1 MDLDRLSLPIVQ
13 APMAGGPSTP
23 ALAAAVSQAGA
34 LGFLA
39 AGYRTV
45 DAVAADLSAVRE
57 LTPAAVGVNIFSPP
71 AADDDAPAVRDY
83 GLRMRREA
91 RRYGV
96 RVGEPHFDDDDYAAK
111 LDLLIEQRV
120 PIVSFTFGCP
130 TPDVVARLHGAG
142 ADVWV
147 TITTP
152 DEARQAQAAHADALV
167 VQGLEAG
174 GHRGSFA
181 DPGGEQV
188 GLLVLL
194 RLVAAATSLPL
205 VGAGGIMDGPAVAAA
220 LCAGAAAAQLGTALM
235 LTPEAAT
242 WPAHRAVLPQPRP
255 TRLTRAFSGRLAR
268 GMVNRFMDEHDA
280 EAPSGYPQ
288 VAHITGPIRAAAAR
302 AGDAE
307 SINLWAGQGH
317 TLARSAPAAELVRT
331 IAAEASEALE
341 QAGRRLAPAPQAP
354 PRSSA

>member
-45 DAVAADLSAVRE
+45 DAVAADLAAVRE

-71 AADDDAPAVRDY
+71 AADVDAPAVRDY
-83 GLRMRREA
+83 GRRMRGEA

-120 PIVSFTFGCP
+120 PLVSFTFGCP
-130 TPDVVARLHGAG
+130 SADVVARLHGAG

-205 VGAGGIMDGPAVAAA
+205 VGAGGSW
-220 LCAGAAAAQLGTALM
+220 T
-235 LTPEAAT
+235 
-242 WPAHRAVLPQPRP
+242 
-255 TRLTRAFSGRLAR
+255 
-268 GMVNRFMDEHDA
+268 
-280 EAPSGYPQ
+280 
-288 VAHITGPIRAAAAR
+288 
-302 AGDAE
+302 
-307 SINLWAGQGH
+307 
-317 TLARSAPAAELVRT
+317 
-331 IAAEASEALE
+331 
-341 QAGRRLAPAPQAP
+341 APQ
-354 PRSSA
+354 